1 MSRSSPSHGCGSPPQ
16 QEKLPSIAKSCPRFQ
31 RVAAR
36 LSRNTLGVAVAFGR
50 IDSSPRTVA
59 ALPWRHRSVATATS
73 RCSMPELLQMLST
86 RA

>member
-1 MSRSSPSHGCGSPPQ
+1 MSRSSPSHGRGWPPQ

-31 RVAAR
+31 RIAAR
-36 LSRNTLGVAVAFGR
+36 LSRNSLGTGAASGR
-50 IDSSPRTVA
+50 IDSSPRAVA
-59 ALPWRHRSVATATS
+59 ALPWRHRSVVTATS